1 MNCLEGVNRRSML
14 NIGIVCYP
22 TYGGSGVVATE
33 LGMALARKGHKVHFI
48 SYRRPAR
55 LAHYLPNVFYH
66 EVAPIEYPLFD
77 FKPMDTA
84 LASKIVDVTLFEN
97 LDVLHVHYAI
107 PHATIGYL
115 AREILKTKNRN
126 LPFVTTLH
134 GTDITLIGADRS
146 YFPVVE
152 FSINQS
158 NAVTAVSD
166 ALRKQTYETFKIDKE
181 IQVLYNFID
190 FDRFQKRANPELRRE
205 IAQDDEKIITH
216 VSNFRK
222 VKRVDDVLIVF
233 AKVLKKLP
241 SKLLLIGD
249 GPERPRLEMM
259 SRDMGIGNEVK
270 FLGKQ
275 DMVEDLLAVSDLFLL
290 PSEHESF
297 GLAALEAMACEVP
310 VISSNI
316 GGLTEVIIDGKTG
329 FTCKVG
335 DTEDM
340 AKKALSILSDP
351 VTLDQFRK
359 AAFERACDFD
369 IEKIL
374 PQYEALYFSI
384 M

>member
-1 MNCLEGVNRRSML
+1 MAKKQRML

-66 EVAPIEYPLFD
+66 EVAPMEYPLFD

-84 LASKIVDVTLFEN
+84 LASKIVDVALFEQ

-115 AREILKTKNRN
+115 AREILKTKKKN

-146 YFPVVE
+146 YYPVVE

-158 NAVTAVSD
+158 DAVTAVSNS
-166 ALRKQTYETFKIDKE
+166 LRQQTFDTF
-181 IQVLYNFID
+181 QID
-190 FDRFQKRANPELRRE
+190 FERFQKRENKTLKSDLAPEG
-205 IAQDDEKIITH
+205 QKIISH
-216 VSNFRK
+216 ISNFRK
-222 VKRVDDVLIVF
+222 VKRVDDVLRVF
-233 AKVLKKLP
+233 YNIQKEIP

-259 SRDMGIGNEVK
+259 TREMDLCDDVV

-275 DMVEDLLAVSDLFLL
+275 EIVEDLLAVSDLFLL

-310 VISSNI
+310 VISSNV
-316 GGLTEVIIDGKTG
+316 GGLTEVISDGING
-329 FTCKVG
+329 FTCNVG
-335 DTEDM
+335 DINAMSE
-340 AKKALSILSDP
+340 KGIYLLSNA
-351 VTLDQFRK
+351 TFLDKFRK
-359 AAFERACDFD
+359 SAITRAREFD

-374 PQYEALYFSI
+374 PQYEQLYFWVLKTS
-384 M
+384 

>member
-1 MNCLEGVNRRSML
+1 MM

-66 EVAPIEYPLFD
+66 EVAPMEYPLFD

-84 LASKIVDVTLFEN
+84 LASKIVDVALFEQ

-115 AREILKTKNRN
+115 VREILKTKNKK

-158 NAVTAVSD
+158 NAVTAVSNS
-166 ALRKQTYETFKIDKE
+166 LKQQTYDTFKIDKE
-181 IQVLYNFID
+181 IHVIHNFID
-190 FDRFQKRANPELRRE
+190 FERFQKRENQSLKSDLAPKD
-205 IAQDDEKIITH
+205 QKIISH
-216 VSNFRK
+216 ISNFRK
-222 VKRVDDVLIVF
+222 VKRVDDVLRIFYNVR
-233 AKVLKKLP
+233 KKLP
-241 SKLLLIGD
+241 ARLLLIGD
-249 GPERPRLEMM
+249 GPERPRLELM
-259 SRDMGIGNEVK
+259 SREMDLCDDVV

-275 DMVEDLLAVSDLFLL
+275 EIVEDLLAVSDLFLL

-316 GGLTEVIIDGKTG
+316 GGLTEVITDGING
-329 FTCKVG
+329 FTCDVG
-335 DTEDM
+335 DTEEM
-340 AKKALSILSDP
+340 SEKGIYLLTN
-351 VTLDQFRK
+351 VLVLEQFRK
-359 AAFERACDFD
+359 AAIHRAKDFD
-369 IEKIL
+369 IEKIV
-374 PQYEALYFSI
+374 PQYEGVYESI
-384 M
+384 LQNI

>member
-1 MNCLEGVNRRSML
+1 ML

-33 LGMALARKGHKVHFI
+33 LGMALAKKGYKVHFI

-55 LAHYLPNVFYH
+55 LVHYLPNVFYH

-84 LASKIVDVTLFEN
+84 LASKIVDIALFEE

-115 AREILKTKNRN
+115 AREILKTKNKK

-166 ALRKQTYETFKIDKE
+166 YLRRQTYETFSIDKQIE
-181 IQVLYNFID
+181 VLYNFID
-190 FDRFQKRANPELRRE
+190 FERFNKRENKVLRSE
-205 IAQDDEKIITH
+205 IAPDGQRILTH

-222 VKRVDDVLIVF
+222 VKRVDDVILVF
-233 AKVLKKLP
+233 QEVLEKVP
-241 SKLLLIGD
+241 SKLLLVGD

-259 SRDMGIGNEVK
+259 SRELGIWNEVK

-275 DMVEDLLAVSDLFLL
+275 DMVEELLAISDLFVL

-316 GGLTEVIIDGKTG
+316 GGLTEVIQDGKTG
-329 FTCKVG
+329 YTCKVG
-335 DTEDM
+335 DIEDM
-340 AKKALSILSDP
+340 AQKAISILSDED
-351 VTLDQFRK
+351 TLQLFRS
-359 AAFERACDFD
+359 AAYNRARDFD
-369 IEKIL
+369 IDKIL
-374 PQYEALYFSI
+374 PQYEALYNSI
-384 M
+384 I